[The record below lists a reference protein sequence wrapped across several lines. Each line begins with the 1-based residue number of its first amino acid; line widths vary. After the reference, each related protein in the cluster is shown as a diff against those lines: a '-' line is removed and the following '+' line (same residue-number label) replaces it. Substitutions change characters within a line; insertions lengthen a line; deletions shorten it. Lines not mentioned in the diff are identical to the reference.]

1 MTPTEFA
8 VFKYQHTDPATLSPL
23 RRRVFFV
30 SLAAAAVATLVVFP
44 FGAVLFVVPLVV
56 RLAAPRQLQLGP
68 RYLLCGKAIVYYANV
83 KRLALSRAQGSLRL
97 QSANGQ
103 VFVLERDR
111 FPSGARKADK
121 IARNKADKFDKVSTK
136 IVEKVRRAA
145 ADVQLVG
152 V

>member
-8 VFKYQHTDPATLSPL
+8 IFKYQHTDPASLSPL
-23 RRRVFFV
+23 RRRVVFV
-30 SLAAAAVATLVVFP
+30 SLAVAAVATLVVFP
-44 FGAVLFVVPLVV
+44 FGALLFAVPLVA
-56 RLAAPRQLQLGP
+56 RLSAPRQLQLGP

-83 KRLALSRAQGSLRL
+83 RRLALSRAQGSLRL

-103 VFVLERDR
+103 VFVLERDK
-111 FPSGARKADK
+111 FPTGARKTEK
-121 IARNKADKFDKVSTK
+121 IARNKADKFEKVSVK

-145 ADVQLVG
+145 ADVRLVG

>member
-8 VFKYQHTDPATLSPL
+8 IFKYEHTDPASLSPL
-23 RRRVFFV
+23 RRRFFFV
-30 SLAAAAVATLVVFP
+30 SLAVAAAATLIMFP
-44 FGAVLFVVPLVV
+44 FGASLFVVPVVARLLV
-56 RLAAPRQLQLGP
+56 PRQLPLGP
-68 RYLLCGKAIVYYANV
+68 RYLVCGKAIVYYANV
-83 KRLALSRAQGSLRL
+83 KRLVLSRAQGSLRL

-111 FPSGARKADK
+111 FPTGARKADK

-145 ADVQLVG
+145 ADVRLVG